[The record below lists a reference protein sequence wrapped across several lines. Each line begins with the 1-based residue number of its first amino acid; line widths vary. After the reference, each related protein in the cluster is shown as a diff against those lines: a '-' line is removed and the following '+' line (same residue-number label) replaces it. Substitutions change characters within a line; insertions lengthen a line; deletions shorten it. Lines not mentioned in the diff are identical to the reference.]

1 MSLTHEI
8 HLVSSSP
15 LPDEVLMP
23 YSAVWGEDCVL

>member
-23 YSAVWGEDCVL
+23 YSAV